1 MSNRQ
6 KLIAQIHIGKQQLG
20 LDDDTYRA
28 LLKSATGK
36 TSSAN
41 MGVMELHK
49 VIESMKQRGF
59 KVKGKSDGK
68 PHNINSDGM
77 PKMMKKVEA
86 LLTDQQ
92 LPWSYADGIA
102 KQMFGIDRCSW
113 LTGPEQVKAI
123 IAALYAR
130 QKKQRTKPG
139 GSQ

>member
-6 KLIAQIHIGKQQLG
+6 KLIAQIHNGKQQLG

-49 VIESMKQRGF
+49 VVEAMKQRGF

-68 PHNINSDGM
+68 PHNINSAGM

-86 LLTDQQ
+86 LLADQQ

-113 LTGPEQVKAI
+113 LTDPEQVKAI

>member
-6 KLIAQIHIGKQQLG
+6 RLIAQIHIGKQQLG
-20 LDDDTYRA
+20 MDDDTYRA

-41 MGVMELHK
+41 MGVMDLHK
-49 VIESMKQRGF
+49 VVEAMKQRGF
-59 KVKGKSDGK
+59 KVKAKSDGR

-86 LLTDQQ
+86 LLADQQ

-113 LTGPEQVKAI
+113 LTDPEQVKAI